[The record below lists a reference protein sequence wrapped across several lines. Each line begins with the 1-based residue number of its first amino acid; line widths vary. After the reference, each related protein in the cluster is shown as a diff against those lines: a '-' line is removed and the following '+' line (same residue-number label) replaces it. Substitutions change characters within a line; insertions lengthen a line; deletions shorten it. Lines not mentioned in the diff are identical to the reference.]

1 MGGLEAEKW
10 PARVPERTAV
20 KRWRRNQ
27 FLALGFTPREADVLT
42 KAPVDVTLVRK
53 LVAADC
59 PLETV
64 RRIVL

>member
-1 MGGLEAEKW
+1 MGEQGVEKRRK
-10 PARVPERTAV
+10 ALPEETVV
-20 KRWRRNQ
+20 KRWRRKQ
-27 FLALGFTPREADVLT
+27 FLALGFTPREAEVLT
-42 KAPVDVTLVRK
+42 RAPVDVSLVRK